1 MAKGGINFAAVF
13 AELVSMFL
21 FVYTCCGAAMSTPGT
36 DSKGFKIALTFGL
49 AIATLAYTVGHHS
62 GAQINC
68 AVTFALVL
76 AGELGF
82 CQGLANFGA
91 QLLGAILGS
100 LMTAATIRKSSDLT
114 GNLASNVVSAG
125 YGVGNAFIGEVIMTF
140 VLCYVVLETAV
151 SSASATNRILAPLSI
166 GFAVFLGHSLLI
178 PIDGCSI
185 NPTRSFGPA
194 VVASMLDH
202 GDTTAIWE
210 DQWIFWLGPLVG
222 AALAVGVF
230 KLLECLKPKKGYG
243 DDKNDG
249 PSGGCCD
256 MCCGDDDGYDSSYGG
271 SQDEPYG
278 KQDPTTEMGYVQTTV
293 VEQKPYGGGP
303 AYGANPTAGQ
313 I

>member
-1 MAKGGINFAAVF
+1 
-13 AELVSMFL
+13 MFL
-21 FVYTCCGAAMSTPGT
+21 FVYTCCGAAMSTAGG

-76 AGELGF
+76 AGELDV

-91 QLLGAILGS
+91 QLFGAIFGS
-100 LMTAATIRKSSDLT
+100 LMTAATIQKSHDLT

-125 YGVGNAFIGEVIMTF
+125 YNEGNAFIGEMIMTAL
-140 VLCYVVLETAV
+140 LCYVVLETAV
-151 SSASATNRILAPLSI
+151 SSASAANRTLAPVSI

-194 VVASMLDH
+194 VVSSWLDH
-202 GDTTAIWE
+202 GDNTAIWK
-210 DQWIFWLGPLVG
+210 DQWIFWVGPLLG

-230 KLLECLKPKKGYG
+230 KLLQCMKPK
-243 DDKNDG
+243 DTANVDKEDG
-249 PSGGCCD
+249 RRSPGCCD
-256 MCCGDDDGYDSSYGG
+256 MCGDDDGYDTSSYGSG
-271 SQDEPYG
+271 NAQHDQGAPQNYG
-278 KQDPTTEMGYVQTTV
+278 NGNAQNEMQTYVQSAPQY
-293 VEQKPYGGGP
+293 EQKAGPGPYGG
-303 AYGANPTAGQ
+303 NPTAGQ
-313 I
+313 L